1 MYLVYLDETGSTGT
15 DLTDSQQPVF
25 VLAALIVPEAC
36 WQALEADLEGAISK
50 HLPELSKDGHEVH
63 AADLRAGRGVFKGVP
78 VDTRIA
84 LRDEW
89 LKIAQSHNL
98 KLIYRAIVKRR
109 FQTWMQS
116 TFGSGVLINPHVA
129 AFALVA
135 RVVDEYLASLPGA
148 ALGMFIS
155 DENQQI
161 VRDVEKSI
169 KVLRGVEGSLRL
181 TRIVEKGFFINS
193 RKSRPLQ
200 LCDLCALHARKK
212 EEGNAGK
219 PAKPVDANGIE
230 QIEPLIHRG
239 NESLQDVLAW
249 LARQQSTSAQKKVA
263 ARDYVQ
269 GRLTPAHAGR

>member
-1 MYLVYLDETGSTGT
+1 LVYLDETGSTGT

-50 HLPELSKDGHEVH
+50 HLPELSKAGHEVH
-63 AADLRAGRGVFKGVP
+63 AADLRAGRRAFKGVP

-84 LRDEW
+84 LRDDW
-89 LKIAQSHNL
+89 LQIAQSHNL
-98 KLIYRAIVKRR
+98 KLVYRAIVKRR
-109 FQTWMQS
+109 FQTWMQA
-116 TFGSGVLINPHVA
+116 TFGTGVLINPHVA

-135 RVVDEYLASLPGA
+135 RVVDEYLASLPGPT
-148 ALGMFIS
+148 LGMFIS

-181 TRIVEKGFFINS
+181 TRIVEKGFFIDS

-212 EEGNAGK
+212 EEDKAGK
-219 PAKPVDANGIE
+219 PAKSVDTIGI
-230 QIEPLIHRG
+230 QRIEPLIHRG

-249 LARQQSTSAQKKVA
+249 LARQQSATEQKK
-263 ARDYVQ
+263 
-269 GRLTPAHAGR
+269 